1 MTDTIIKVSYRDFET
16 MPKRLKKRAEE
27 LDLTVEELVRR
38 FIAEGM
44 KGEGLNQEAEGKGFS
59 SLSEMLSD
67 TGVTKK
73 SN

>member
-1 MTDTIIKVSYRDFET
+1 MPDVAIKISYRDFET
-16 MPKRLKKRAEE
+16 MPKRLEKRAEE
-27 LDLTVEELVRR
+27 LGLTVEELVRR

-44 KGEGLNQEAEGKGFS
+44 KGEGLNQEVEGKGFS
-59 SLSEMLSD
+59 SLSEMLND